1 VVHIG
6 VVIMIIGF
14 TFNMAYQSV
23 GNASLSPGQAAS
35 IDGYR
40 VTLVSLGEVDTSSM
54 SSAVA
59 TLKVSDSSGKTLG
72 TMRAENSLYLQEQQ
86 TLSRVGIRSTPV
98 EDLYVILSSADLS
111 KHVAS
116 LEVIVNPA
124 VFWVWIGA
132 IVILLGGLIVAMPRR
147 TVRREVAEVANAQV
161 EELASV

>member
-1 VVHIG
+1 
-6 VVIMIIGF
+6 M
-14 TFNMAYQSV
+14 
-23 GNASLSPGQAAS
+23 
-35 IDGYR
+35 
-40 VTLVSLGEVDTSSM
+40 
-54 SSAVA
+54 
-59 TLKVSDSSGKTLG
+59 
-72 TMRAENSLYLQEQQ
+72 
-86 TLSRVGIRSTPV
+86 IRSTPV